1 MADDRD
7 SLLREVDE
15 ELRREQMEKLWQ
27 RYNGVILA
35 GAALIV
41 AGVAGYKYLE
51 ARRMSAAESAGAAFN
66 AAVKLADESKTDDA
80 IKAFEDIAKSGPR
93 GYASLAKLHV
103 AGALAKAG
111 KQAEAVTA
119 YESLANDGSA
129 DQLLK
134 NFAQLQAASLRMA
147 EADFTEMQNRLN
159 SLTGDQSPFK
169 VSARELLGFA
179 AFKAGK
185 NDEARK
191 LLEPLLIDP
200 AASQGIQDR
209 IKVVMA
215 KIAAAELAAAPAAAA
230 PAGDKPAEPAASAG
244 EAKPDAGKDPAKD
257 AGPAAGAAAPEQK

>member
-15 ELRREQMEKLWQ
+15 ELRREQMEKLWK
-27 RYNGVILA
+27 RYNGLILG
-35 GAALIV
+35 GAALII

-51 ARRMSAAESAGAAFN
+51 GRRMSAAEAAGAAFN
-66 AAVKLADESKTDDA
+66 AAVKLADENKTDDA
-80 IKAFEDIAKSGPR
+80 VKAFEEIAKTGPR

-103 AGALAKAG
+103 AGALAKSG

-134 NFAQLQAASLRMA
+134 SFAQLQAATLRMGD
-147 EADFTEMQNRLN
+147 ADFTEMQNRLN
-159 SLTGDQSPFK
+159 SLTGEQSPFK

-215 KIAAAELAAAPAAAA
+215 KIAAAEMAGTPAPAAAPS
-230 PAGDKPAEPAASAG
+230 PAADKPAEPAKAAE
-244 EAKPDAGKDPAKD
+244 EAKPEAAKE
-257 AGPAAGAAAPEQK
+257 ANPAAGTAAPEQK